1 MAPTVAGEHQSR
13 IGVDGLQQGLEV
25 FRRRVGV
32 SNMELQCGADRGP
45 VADPDGART
54 VVGSENAPNEEVT
67 APKLAGRFVDD
78 EPDMEPASHEC
89 LGLVVGVVHEF
100 AQPLERRAHPES
112 SDEVRFTVGHDVRLT
127 DGAAPLRHHGELA
140 EARRQEDADGAI
152 DVQRPVE
159 DQSVRS
165 RAAVGRCHPTD
176 DAQMGVL
183 RLLALVN
190 ESTGKRRAP

>member
-1 MAPTVAGEHQSR
+1 MILATDRTDLPGAEHAGDRTSADSIRDASGVVVGLAEEPMAPTVAGEHQSR

-100 AQPLERRAHPES
+100 AQPLKRGRIPSPRMKFAS
-112 SDEVRFTVGHDVRLT
+112 L
-127 DGAAPLRHHGELA
+127 
-140 EARRQEDADGAI
+140 
-152 DVQRPVE
+152 
-159 DQSVRS
+159 SV
-165 RAAVGRCHPTD
+165 T
-176 DAQMGVL
+176 M
-183 RLLALVN
+183 
-190 ESTGKRRAP
+190 